1 MDDVPSEKRKRR
13 KKPKKKP
20 TDESALA
27 KAKALS
33 EEPGKP
39 VTDDAVRDL
48 VARLEH
54 DDPCERPLGAL
65 KFEFDVDVLAEASRR
80 GHARAMYLSLIHI

>member
-1 MDDVPSEKRKRR
+1 M

-20 TDESALA
+20 VDESALS

-33 EEPGKP
+33 EDTKP

-54 DDPCERPLGAL
+54 DEARRRPTYYCLPFVQVEHGQV
-65 KFEFDVDVLAEASRR
+65 FEAGQIAD
-80 GHARAMYLSLIHI
+80 